1 MKNKEV
7 RKWQDNEALKR
18 LEMITPLLEPDLD
31 TAKKCQLREEI
42 AEKNGV
48 TVRSLYRYE
57 KYYREDSFDGLRP
70 ANRSRRRSAKLPDNY
85 DEIIAEAVQLKREVP
100 RRSVRQIIKTYLS
113 SLLDDHSRY
122 ILHSEFYDNQRAEI
136 VEDTFHKAVLC
147 HGLFDCAYLDRGTQY
162 VSEQLHRSCAKL
174 GIDILHAKPRACESK
189 GAIEKFHQVVDSFIA
204 EIRVAHVHSV
214 EELNEKWK
222 YFLEQEYQKK
232 AHAGIREYY
241 KSMDVEVPA
250 CGITP
255 EQEWMRDTRKLVFA
269 DVGTVAEAFL
279 HYEERQ
285 IDKAGCFSFNGR
297 MYEASTSLAGAK
309 VEIVYDPLHTE
320 EIEVRYQGIT
330 PIKAKRVK
338 IGAFADQKTALP
350 IGMTD
355 EIPETSR
362 LLDEAHLLEK
372 ETLEEFRFLL
382 NSEFDSA
389 SPLSLVLVGQTE
401 LWEQKLKMQS
411 YTAIRQRIDMN
422 IILKQLDRAETGR
435 YITAHLAYAGGEQE
449 VFTPGA
455 EDEIYKVSSG
465 VPRMI
470 NRICEKALMYSSQQ
484 KKKLIDEH
492 VVNYVAEHEMVGGA

>member
-100 RRSVRQIIKTYLS
+100 RRSVRQIIKILEIEGWAPPGVLKCSTLQRHLYNAGLGKKQMRKYAESRQTSTRRFCRPHRMELVQGDIKYGPQIRDKDGRLIKTYLS

-338 IGAFADQKTALP
+338 IGAFADQKTDLP

-362 LLDEAHLLEK
+362 LLDALEK
-372 ETLEEFRFLL
+372 KYKEDHRLMADAISFAGYGKEEA
-382 NSEFDSA
+382 D
-389 SPLSLVLVGQTE
+389 
-401 LWEQKLKMQS
+401 
-411 YTAIRQRIDMN
+411 
-422 IILKQLDRAETGR
+422 
-435 YITAHLAYAGGEQE
+435 
-449 VFTPGA
+449 
-455 EDEIYKVSSG
+455 
-465 VPRMI
+465 
-470 NRICEKALMYSSQQ
+470 
-484 KKKLIDEH
+484 H
-492 VVNYVAEHEMVGGA
+492 V